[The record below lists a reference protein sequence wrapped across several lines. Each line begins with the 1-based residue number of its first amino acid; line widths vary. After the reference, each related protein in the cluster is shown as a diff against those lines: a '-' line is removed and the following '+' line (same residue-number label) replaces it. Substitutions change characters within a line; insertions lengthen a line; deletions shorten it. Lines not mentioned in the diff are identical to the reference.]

1 MVLLP
6 QEEKERHKT
15 WFKAKMMFNDEFID
29 EVEMWVKS
37 NENQVSETE
46 NNGDKGVVNDDTNDS
61 VSNVGKNSN
70 KRVTSHSSTASS
82 VKIKAAKKKLQ
93 SWLEWQL

>member
-1 MVLLP
+1 MH
-6 QEEKERHKT
+6 EM

-46 NNGDKGVVNDDTNDS
+46 NNGDKGVENDDINPNDS
-61 VSNVGKNSN
+61 VSNVGKN
-70 KRVTSHSSTASS
+70 
-82 VKIKAAKKKLQ
+82 
-93 SWLEWQL
+93 